1 MTYIHQ
7 TEASWMEEILDA
19 DALRESHE
27 DAYDQVEAAREALE
41 EVECDE

>member
-27 DAYDQVEAAREALE
+27 DANGRHG
-41 EVECDE
+41 